1 MTTVCV
7 TDGSETGGI
16 YNEAR
21 VTTGLTIYRFL
32 SAAEKNLSFFLP
44 TKPARNPPKKRSDHS
59 FYHRQTRNTRKQW
72 TKNAPI
78 ASVLERKR
86 YESTQSAREDRPT
99 SVGGVEAARSSR
111 VTQTRKPSSLVQN
124 AQIRGLFLI
133 KNASFL
139 WFLHN
144 GLTSASERVIG
155 ALFFLRIF
163 YEFIFESSTNRLRN
177 TL

>member
-1 MTTVCV
+1 MLYYCSMELHYCKESPKKKKNV
-7 TDGSETGGI
+7 TQVQVQILCKFCASIFPCFT
-16 YNEAR
+16 
-21 VTTGLTIYRFL
+21 L
-32 SAAEKNLSFFLP
+32 FFQKLF
-44 TKPARNPPKKRSDHS
+44 RISHKKRSFSRFKPDFS
-59 FYHRQTRNTRKQW
+59 
-72 TKNAPI
+72 
-78 ASVLERKR
+78 R
-86 YESTQSAREDRPT
+86 YFGYFPVPFG
-99 SVGGVEAARSSR
+99 VGVVEAARSSR

-177 TL
+177 TLENRCFVTLLR

>member
-1 MTTVCV
+1 M
-7 TDGSETGGI
+7 
-16 YNEAR
+16 
-21 VTTGLTIYRFL
+21 
-32 SAAEKNLSFFLP
+32 
-44 TKPARNPPKKRSDHS
+44 
-59 FYHRQTRNTRKQW
+59 
-72 TKNAPI
+72 
-78 ASVLERKR
+78 
-86 YESTQSAREDRPT
+86 
-99 SVGGVEAARSSR
+99 VEAARSSR

-163 YEFIFESSTNRLRN
+163 YEFILESSTNRLRN
-177 TL
+177 TLEKPVLRDLVAVKIFIFFLRRRDVFCSLYGN